1 MFTGI
6 ISYSGTFRA
15 YRPGKKELSLAAADL
30 AGAVRTG
37 DSVAVDGV
45 CLTVV
50 RTEAGTLVFDISRE
64 TVKRTTLGTLRPGA
78 RLNLELPLTPSSPLG
93 GHMVSGHIDYRA
105 KLVRSVARP
114 PGRRLVFTLPAAYR
128 PFLISKGSVAVNGAS
143 LTVAALGPS
152 VFEVELIPVTLDK
165 SNLGS
170 LRPGAEVNVE
180 CDMIGKYVYN
190 FLTRTKRKD

>member
-6 ISYSGTFRA
+6 IAHSGTFRD
-15 YRPGKKELSLAAADL
+15 YRLGKKELGATAPGL
-30 AGAVRTG
+30 AGSVRTG

-50 RTEAGTLVFDISRE
+50 RTEGATLVFDLSRE
-64 TVKRTTLGTLRPGA
+64 TTERTTLGVLRPGA

-93 GHMVSGHIDYRA
+93 GHIVTGHVDFRA
-105 KLVRSVARP
+105 KLVRSVSRR
-114 PGRRLVFTLPAAYR
+114 PGRRLVFTLPPSQR
-128 PFLISKGSVAVNGAS
+128 PFFVPKGSVAVNGAS

-152 VFEVELIPVTLDK
+152 LFEVELIPVTLDK

-170 LRPGAEVNVE
+170 LRPGDEVNVE

-190 FLTRTKRKD
+190 YLTRTKRKD